1 MVVDRISLK
10 ADNISVVDD
19 SAAVADWEDIP
30 DGVYVDGIWLIVFV
44 MMGQFYNQ

>member
-1 MVVDRISLK
+1 MSAVG
-10 ADNISVVDD
+10 D
-19 SAAVADWEDIP
+19 SAAVDWEDIP